1 MGEAG
6 RLRHDNLNDSCDP
19 HPKGVRK
26 NARISDGLG
35 PPPQGVRGRKPAGH
49 SAKMRNAL
57 TPYEPNE
64 SSDSAKIRNIF
75 FLKSRSRDKV
85 FLTMISEIDI
95 PDSTKAANVAGPQF
109 ALILHDLSCIDR
121 KEKAKKIKKWPG
133 GQRNLLKRLVSD
145 KEIQGN
151 ASFFL

>member
-1 MGEAG
+1 
-6 RLRHDNLNDSCDP
+6 
-19 HPKGVRK
+19 
-26 NARISDGLG
+26 
-35 PPPQGVRGRKPAGH
+35 
-49 SAKMRNAL
+49 MRNAL

-109 ALILHDLSCIDR
+109 ALILHDLSCIHR
-121 KEKAKKIKKWPG
+121 TKKIKKWPG